1 MIPCKVNLVRP
12 LAILALALGCAPANS
27 STQAAESSTTVRTDT
42 ATIAPATGTP
52 ATATAAPKDSDGVK
66 ADLARIQGSS
76 TAPVWVIEVSD
87 FQCPF
92 CKQWHDET
100 YKKLRDEF
108 VTTGKIR
115 LAYINFPLNQ
125 HVNAWPAAET
135 AMCAGAQ
142 GKFWPMH
149 DALFVNQKKWEE
161 LPSPALFFDS
171 LAGAIGLDVT
181 RWQQCVRSG
190 KMKPWIQADYDRA
203 QAAGTG
209 STPTFI
215 IGDRM
220 LTGAQPIE
228 NLRIAIDSAL
238 GKAKTAPPSSH

>member
-1 MIPCKVNLVRP
+1 MIPCKVNLVRS
-12 LAILALALGCAPANS
+12 LAILALSLGCAPANS
-27 STQAAESSTTVRTDT
+27 STQAAASSTTVRADT
-42 ATIAPATGTP
+42 ATLASATT
-52 ATATAAPKDSDGVK
+52 APKDSDGVK

-100 YKKLRDEF
+100 YRKLRDEF
-108 VTTGKIR
+108 VKTGKIR

-125 HVNAWPAAET
+125 HANAWPAAET

-142 GKFWPMH
+142 GKFWEMH
-149 DALFVNQKKWEE
+149 DALFVSQKKWEQ
-161 LPSPALFFDS
+161 LSSPALFFDS
-171 LAGAIGLDVT
+171 LARATGINVP
-181 RWQQCVRSG
+181 RWQQCVQSG

-203 QAAGTG
+203 QAAGAA

-228 NLRIAIDSAL
+228 IFRSAIDSAL
-238 GKAKTAPPSSH
+238 AKAKTTPPSSH